1 MDIIKLNA
9 IDSTNSYLKELS
21 TTGILEDYTVVIAR
35 HQTRGRGQMGT
46 SWSSESGKN
55 LTFSVYKKISC
66 IRKEELFCLSMATS
80 LAIVKALKKFNVPRL
95 KIKWP
100 NDILSA
106 NQKICGVLIESI
118 IKKGEL
124 DAAVI
129 GMGLN
134 VNQTDF
140 NGLPNAGSLK
150 LITGITYN
158 LDEVMHGIVSELKNY
173 EKLITDR
180 DLVSLKSRYEK
191 ALFRKDKPSTFEN
204 MGGELFMGFIK
215 GISETGKLVI
225 LLEDEVRKEFD
236 LKEVKLLY

>member
-1 MDIIKLNA
+1 MHIIKLNA

-21 TTGILEDYTVVIAR
+21 ATGILDDYTIVVAR

-46 SWSSESGKN
+46 SWNSESGKN

-66 IRKEELFCLSMATS
+66 IRKEEVFYLSMATS
-80 LAIVKALKKFNVPRL
+80 LAIVRALKKFNMPQV

-150 LITGITYN
+150 RITGITYN
-158 LDEVMHGIVSELKNY
+158 LDELMHGIVTELRRY
-173 EKLITDR
+173 EELIVSR
-180 DLVSLKSRYEK
+180 NLISLKSRYES

-204 MGGELFMGFIK
+204 GEGELFMGFIR

-225 LLEDEVRKEFD
+225 QLENEVRKEFD

>member
-1 MDIIKLNA
+1 MHIIKLNA
-9 IDSTNSYLKELS
+9 IDSTNSYLKKLS
-21 TTGILEDYTVVIAR
+21 ATRTLEDYTVVITR
-35 HQTRGRGQMGT
+35 QQTRGRGQMGT
-46 SWSSESGKN
+46 SWASEAGKN

-66 IRKEELFCLSMATS
+66 IRKEELFYLSMATS
-80 LAIVKALKKFNVPRL
+80 LAIVSALKKFNVPQL

-106 NQKICGVLIESI
+106 NLKICGVLIESI

-140 NGLPNAGSLK
+140 DGLPNAGSLK
-150 LITGITYN
+150 LATGTTYN
-158 LDEVMHGIVSELKNY
+158 LDELMYSIVGELKNH

-180 DLVSLKSRYEK
+180 TLIPLKSRYEE
-191 ALFRKDKPSTFEN
+191 ALFRKDKPSTFKNTE
-204 MGGELFMGFIK
+204 GELFMGFIR
-215 GISETGKLVI
+215 GISEAGKLVI
-225 LLEDEVRKEFD
+225 LLEDEVQKEFD
-236 LKEVKLLY
+236 LKEVKLMY

>member
-1 MDIIKLNA
+1 MHIIKLNA

-21 TTGILEDYTVVIAR
+21 TSGVLQDYTVVVTR
-35 HQTRGRGQMGT
+35 EQTRGRGQMGT
-46 SWSSESGKN
+46 SWKSESGKN

-66 IRKEELFCLSMATS
+66 IRKEEIFCLSMATS
-80 LAIVKALKKFNVPRL
+80 LAIIRALKKIGIPRL

-106 NQKICGVLIESI
+106 NQKVCGVLIESI

-124 DAAVI
+124 NAAVI

-150 LITGITYN
+150 MITGVTYN
-158 LDEVMHGIVSELKNY
+158 LDELMHGIVMELQSGEKFLVDRNLDELKSQY
-173 EKLITDR
+173 EG
-180 DLVSLKSRYEK
+180 S
-191 ALFRKDKPSTFEN
+191 LFRRDKPSTFTDKD
-204 MGGELFMGFIK
+204 GVLFMGFIK
-215 GISETGKLVI
+215 GISETGKLI
-225 LLEDEVRKEFD
+225 IQQEDQVRKEFD

>member
-1 MDIIKLNA
+1 MHIIKLNA
-9 IDSTNSYLKELS
+9 IDSTNSYLKGLS
-21 TTGILEDYTVVIAR
+21 TSGILQDYTVVVTR
-35 HQTRGRGQMGT
+35 KQTRGRGQMGT

-66 IRKEELFCLSMATS
+66 IRKEEIFCLSMATS
-80 LAIVKALKKFNVPRL
+80 LAIVRALKKFNIPRL

-106 NQKICGVLIESI
+106 NQKVCGVLIESI

-134 VNQTDF
+134 VNQTNF

-150 LITGITYN
+150 LITGVTYN
-158 LDEVMHGIVSELKNY
+158 LDELMHQIVKELQFIEKLLVERNLEELKSQY
-173 EKLITDR
+173 EGN
-180 DLVSLKSRYEK
+180 
-191 ALFRKDKPSTFEN
+191 LFRRNKPSTFADKE
-204 MGGELFMGFIK
+204 GLLFMGFIE
-215 GISETGKLVI
+215 GISGTGKLI
-225 LLEDEVRKEFD
+225 IRQENEVQREYD